1 MAAETSVQIAIAS
14 DVRLVDVVHGAA
26 ERVAEIAGFAEED
39 ALSAALAVREAVI
52 NAVKHGNG
60 CDPALSV
67 DVVLEAGREGFRA
80 TVRDRGRGFD
90 PGAAPDPTA
99 EGNRLRTHGRGLLL
113 IRAFVDEVR
122 FRYAEGQG
130 MEVEL
135 IKKRRA
141 ESAA

>member
-1 MAAETSVQIAIAS
+1 MAAETSVKMVIAS

-26 ERVAEIAGFAEED
+26 ERVAGIAGFSEED

-52 NAVKHGNG
+52 NAVKHGNAS
-60 CDPALSV
+60 DPELPV
-67 DVVLEAGREGFRA
+67 EVVLATSGDGFRA

-90 PGAAPDPTA
+90 PDATPDPTV
-99 EGNRLRTHGRGLLL
+99 EGNRLRTNGRGLLL
-113 IRAFVDEVR
+113 IRAFVDEIR
-122 FRYAEGQG
+122 FRYVEGQG